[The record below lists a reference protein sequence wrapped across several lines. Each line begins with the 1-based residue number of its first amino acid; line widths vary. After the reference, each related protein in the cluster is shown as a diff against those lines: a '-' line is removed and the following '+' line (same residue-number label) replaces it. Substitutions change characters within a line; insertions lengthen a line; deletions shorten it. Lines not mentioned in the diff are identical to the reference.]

1 MRRLNSLMHG
11 VLLRLFRLLTCRE
24 VVELSYDFLEGR
36 LDPGMSRRL
45 ERHLAACPRCGRFM
59 KSYKKTKELG
69 RVLRGA
75 ERLPLDPVFKQEMLK
90 FLLAERLR

>member
-1 MRRLNSLMHG
+1 MGRLNSLMHG

-36 LDPGMSRRL
+36 LDPGLSRRL
-45 ERHLAACPRCGRFM
+45 DRHLAACPRCGRFM
-59 KSYKKTKELG
+59 KSYQRTKELG
-69 RVLRGA
+69 RVLKDG
-75 ERLPLDPVFKQEMLK
+75 ERQPLDPVFKREMLK